1 MLQEGVR
8 LLAQGCRAQLKASA
22 FASNPLCVL
31 FQDKPARFGFCTAKK
46 TSGQETR
53 MKRWLLVAGGRH
65 IETDRRQEEPNPST
79 SQSVGQTPLA
89 SRAGLKEFTSI
100 QTVFC

>member
-1 MLQEGVR
+1 
-8 LLAQGCRAQLKASA
+8 
-22 FASNPLCVL
+22 
-31 FQDKPARFGFCTAKK
+31 
-46 TSGQETR
+46 